1 MLLNQYYD
9 MFRQFLL
16 PFAVVGVTGV
26 LTACSA
32 MKDVGPD
39 DYLDKAKEYVK
50 AQQYQSAKLYIDSVK
65 ILFPKEYDKI
75 KEGISIMRE
84 VNVEEQKRTL
94 AFCDSML
101 KVRQNEL
108 PAATKDFS
116 FQKDAQYES
125 IGHYVPKSQL
135 SETNF
140 GRTYLQSKV
149 DEKGRLIITSYY
161 NGSRAINHT
170 RVKIST
176 GNGLF
181 AESLPVPQDGALNY
195 AFKDGG
201 KQYEILRLN
210 NKTENGLVDFV
221 LLHKDMRLTVELF
234 GKTNY
239 SYVLSPQ
246 DKAAMKA
253 STDLS
258 AVLTDINRLLDEVR
272 LAQAKLDYLYSKQLE
287 KILEDSIR

>member
-1 MLLNQYYD
+1 

-16 PFAVVGVTGV
+16 PFAVVGVTGF

-50 AQQYQSAKLYIDSVK
+50 TQQYQSAKLYIDSVK

-108 PAATKDFS
+108 PSVTKEFS
-116 FQKDAQYES
+116 FQKDVQFES

-135 SETNF
+135 SENNF

-149 DEKGRLIITSYY
+149 DEKGRLVLTSYY
-161 NGSRAINHT
+161 NGPRALNHT
-170 RVKIST
+170 RIKVST
-176 GNGLF
+176 TNGLF
-181 AESLPVPQDGALNY
+181 AESLTVPQDGALNY

-201 KQYEILRLN
+201 RQYEMMRLT
-210 NKTENGLVDFV
+210 NKTENGLVDFI
-221 LLHKDMRLTVELF
+221 LLHKDMRLSVELF
-234 GKTNY
+234 GDKNHF
-239 SYVLSPQ
+239 YVLSQQ
-246 DKAAMKA
+246 DKTALKA

-258 AVLTDINRLLDEVR
+258 AILTDINRLLNEIR
-272 LAQAKLDYLYSKQLE
+272 LAQAKIDYLYSKQIE
-287 KILEDSIR
+287 KALEDTIR